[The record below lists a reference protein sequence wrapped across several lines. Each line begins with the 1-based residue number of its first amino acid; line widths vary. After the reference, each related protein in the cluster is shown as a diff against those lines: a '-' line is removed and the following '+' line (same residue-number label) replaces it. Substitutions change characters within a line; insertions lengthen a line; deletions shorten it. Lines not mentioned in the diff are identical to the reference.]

1 MQNLINE
8 GDKMRDEIKVPPE
21 IMGKTLGGCEAARES
36 AVGVIEGHVRYL
48 RKQADG
54 LEALVNQLPRQL
66 SREADEAL
74 WQIAIGLRR
83 R

>member
-1 MQNLINE
+1 
-8 GDKMRDEIKVPPE
+8 MRDEIKVPPE
-21 IMGKTLGGCEAARES
+21 MIRKTLGDCEAARES
-36 AVGVIEGHVRYL
+36 AVGVLEGHVRYL
-48 RKQADG
+48 RRQADG
-54 LEALVNQLPRQL
+54 LEALINQLPRQL